1 MTGVRVE
8 LANPEDYSSATEYI
22 QQHLAPLVAEL
33 HRLTNELLVPGSTAE
48 ELAVDMVPT
57 DPSGLLYRRLDK
69 RLDASA
75 KHVTFDG
82 SAYFTVPAELLLVKQ
97 AKVQLTAVVYAK
109 LLGNMGGPVAFRLV
123 REDGLIIDASAF
135 EVTSPKPTTVTRVL
149 PFGYTEGCIAPER
162 HDYFLEARYLGIK
175 TIPVCRRFSLAFVY
189 I

>member
-8 LANPEDYSSATEYI
+8 LANPDDYASPNEYI
-22 QQHLAPLVAEL
+22 QEHLAPLIAEL

-48 ELAVDMVPT
+48 ELSVDMVPT
-57 DPSGLLYRRLDK
+57 DVSGLTYQRLDRRLDH
-69 RLDASA
+69 SA

-82 SAYFTVPAELLLVKQ
+82 NEYFTIPPELLLVKQ

-109 LLGNMGGPVAFRLV
+109 SLGKSSGTVAFRLV

-135 EVTSPKPTTVTRVL
+135 EVSERVPTTVTRIL

-162 HDYFLEARYLGIK
+162 RNYFLEARYLG
-175 TIPVCRRFSLAFVY
+175 TRTLPVCRRFSLAFVY